1 MALFKNDP
9 FPGTNYGDYL
19 NWQKVTTPDGQVYY
33 VVPSSPGY
41 VYDPVASN
49 ATGRKVFHQNPQRQI
64 DQQAKDQAEKD
75 KLQKQQEFN
84 QSPAGQLL
92 PVGAGIT
99 GLWAANHFL
108 NPTASAATTATD
120 ALANSA
126 AAGAASAGAGAASA
140 GAGAASAAG
149 EGAAAGLEG
158 ATPAIGY
165 APYLGVAGAGLGAYE
180 LYNGIKSGSTGQSAL
195 GGAGLGAGLAAA
207 APLVG
212 LGPVGWGGL
221 ALAAALGAGGGAG
234 LSKLFGHETTR
245 DLAKKHTGQLQGQ
258 APDDTQWQNYV
269 STMRDQYNAPP
280 PDPSKPFHNGQY
292 ASWDEYKTAGLD
304 AADLTGVY
312 GNLKTFG
319 PEWSKLSFDQQKA
332 VTQGIINAGL
342 YESKKGEVE
351 ITDQAK
357 AHAIKDQV
365 LTGNVQPKQTQQQPA
380 AVVPVPVVPKPGVA
394 VQLQPSTQPIVAPL
408 PGANIDPGFT
418 LGAAAAQGA
427 TQPITRP
434 LPRSPLD
441 RFGRGMV

>member
-1 MALFKNDP
+1 MALYKSDP
-9 FPGTNYGDYL
+9 FPGTDYNNYL
-19 NWQKVTTPDGQVYY
+19 NWQKVTLPSGETYY
-33 VVPSSPGY
+33 VVPGHPGY
-41 VYDPVASN
+41 VFDPVASN
-49 ATGRKVFHQNPQRQI
+49 ASGRKVFHSNPQQQI
-64 DQQAKDQAEKD
+64 QDQADQKAQQD

-92 PVGAGIT
+92 PVGAGIA
-99 GLWAANHFL
+99 GLYAANKFGAFD
-108 NPTASAATTATD
+108 NGSTALANALTKGTTAGSSTLANAATT
-120 ALANSA
+120 
-126 AAGAASAGAGAASA
+126 
-140 GAGAASAAG
+140 
-149 EGAAAGLEG
+149 G
-158 ATPAIGY
+158 ATSGGVATPELVGASKVVPEAGIGY

-269 STMRDQYNAPP
+269 QGMRAQYDSAP
-280 PDPSKPFHNGQY
+280 PDPSKPYHGGQY
-292 ASWDEYKTAGLD
+292 GSWDEYKTAGLD
-304 AADLTGVY
+304 AGDLTGVY
-312 GNLKTFG
+312 GNLKVYG
-319 PEWSKLSFDQQKA
+319 PKWSKLTLDQQKA
-332 VTQGIINAGL
+332 VTQANINDGL
-342 YESKKGEVE
+342 YDSKKGEVIINDE
-351 ITDQAK
+351 NK
-357 AHAIKDQV
+357 ALQNFDNVI
-365 LTGNVQPKQTQQQPA
+365 TGNVQPKQTQQQPA

-427 TQPITRP
+427 TKPIVRP

-441 RFGRGMV
+441 RFGRGS